1 MKQCLSSLKWKI
13 NCLRPVKII
22 KPCYKVQSCYH
33 RRRHGRR
40 QLCRCHR
47 RRHRRRRLRRRQRR
61 RQRRQLYVA
70 LNFQNSSSWL
80 VFFLSLLE
88 ARVTFRPTSENSKMS
103 FLAPFYLTCII
114 VLIKSFLTV

>member
-40 QLCRCHR
+40 QLRRRHG
-47 RRHRRRRLRRRQRR
+47 RRHRRRHGRRQLRRRQRR

-80 VFFLSLLE
+80 GFF
-88 ARVTFRPTSENSKMS
+88 S
-103 FLAPFYLTCII
+103 FFVRSPCNFSTH
-114 VLIKSFLTV
+114 VREF